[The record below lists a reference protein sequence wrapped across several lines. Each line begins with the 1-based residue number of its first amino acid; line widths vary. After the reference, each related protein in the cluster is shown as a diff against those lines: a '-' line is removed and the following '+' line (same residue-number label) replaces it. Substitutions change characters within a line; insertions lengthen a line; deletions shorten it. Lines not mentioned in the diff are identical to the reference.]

1 MHVIRVSSVFI
12 CGFSR
17 GLLSFSSV
25 LGRKLDKDVFQR
37 RTHFMNLGMN
47 DANFAQLFFDL
58 RA

>member
-1 MHVIRVSSVFI
+1 MSSVFI

-25 LGRKLDKDVFQR
+25 LGRKLDKHVFQR

-47 DANFAQLFFDL
+47 DANFA
-58 RA
+58 